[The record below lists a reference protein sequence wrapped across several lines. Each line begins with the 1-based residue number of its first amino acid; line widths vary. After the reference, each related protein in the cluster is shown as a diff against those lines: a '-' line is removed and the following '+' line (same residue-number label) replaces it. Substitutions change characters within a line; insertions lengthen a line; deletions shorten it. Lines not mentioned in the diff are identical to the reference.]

1 MGASEN
7 HPPDQ
12 KVGHADPGEI
22 AARAERF
29 ATLLGGAQR
38 KLFLYIL
45 SLVPNPAD
53 AEDIL
58 QETNLV
64 LWRKFG
70 EFQPGTDFIGWAC
83 KVAFYEVLKHR
94 QAGSRKPL
102 PLSEATLALLAQDAE
117 DVLGEVDSRREAL
130 LRCLGKLRE
139 PVRHMIRLRYQLGVD
154 TRAVAEAV
162 GRSLEATRR
171 ALHRARVALLRCIE
185 RELARELG

>member
-1 MGASEN
+1 MEASQNYSPEE
-7 HPPDQ
+7 
-12 KVGHADPGEI
+12 KTVHADPAEV

-45 SLVPNPAD
+45 SFVPNPAD

-70 EFQPGTDFIGWAC
+70 EFQPGTDFIRWAC

-94 QAGSRKPL
+94 QAGTRKPL
-102 PLSEATLALLAQDAE
+102 PLSEAALALLAQDAE
-117 DVLGEVDSRREAL
+117 DALGEVDSRREAL

-139 PVRHMIRLRYQLGVD
+139 PVRQMIRLRYQLGVD
-154 TRAVAEAV
+154 TRAVAQAV
-162 GRSLEATRR
+162 GRSVEATRR

-185 RELARELG
+185 RELARDLG